1 MKAIYEK
8 HKHFMKNKP
17 LDSRVFM
24 IVLAVGVITTIL
36 SIINTVLEGL
46 GAGAILST
54 LACLIVIIALTVVA
68 FIFDKEAICHIL
80 LCILLNFILLP
91 VAFFFCGGIKSGM
104 ITYFIS
110 GLYLTV
116 PTISKKRTRLI
127 IYLLSL
133 VMLSATVVAS
143 YVFFPEWVTPMSDDA
158 FYFDM
163 LASFILNAFCIY
175 LVASLTVKAY
185 DEKNEENEELVK
197 KLESMTI
204 HDELTGVY
212 NRRELF
218 RVLEEKVMRAEQN
231 DLYCLFIF
239 DIDEFKQANDTY
251 GHVFGDK
258 VLCEVANC
266 LNDEVGDIEDGEI
279 AARYGGQEFVAVFH
293 DDDFEV
299 SYARAEKI
307 RQKIE
312 KLRFFENPEFRV
324 TISGGVDRCNGMRP
338 RYALHQVDDLLYL
351 AKTTGKN
358 QITRKF

>member
-1 MKAIYEK
+1 MKAIVDK
-8 HKHFMKNKP
+8 HRQFMKTKP

-24 IVLAVGVITTIL
+24 IVLLVGIITTVL
-36 SIINTVLEGL
+36 SVINTVVEGL
-46 GAGAILST
+46 GLGAILST
-54 LACLIVIIALTVVA
+54 FACLVVLLVLMVVA
-68 FIFDKEAICHIL
+68 FVFDKEAICHIL
-80 LCILLNFILLP
+80 LCVSLNMVLLP
-91 VAFFFCGGIKSGM
+91 VAFFYCGGVRSGM
-104 ITYFIS
+104 ITYFLT
-110 GLYLTV
+110 GLYLIV
-116 PTISKKRTRLI
+116 PTISNKRIRLV
-127 IYLLSL
+127 IYIMSL
-133 VMLSATVVAS
+133 ITLSATFELAYAV
-143 YVFFPEWVTPMSDDA
+143 FPELVTPMSDEA
-158 FYFDM
+158 FRFDVLM
-163 LASFILNAFCIY
+163 SFILNALCIY

-185 DEKNEENEELVK
+185 DEKNEENEKLVK

-218 RVLEEKVMRAEQN
+218 RVLEEDVMRAPAD

-239 DIDEFKQANDTY
+239 DIDDFKQANDTY

-266 LNDEVGDIEDGEI
+266 LNEEIRSLDDGEI

-293 DDDFEV
+293 DDDFDV

-307 RQKIE
+307 RQKVE

-324 TISGGVDRCNGMRP
+324 TISGGVDRCSGMRP
-338 RYALHQVDDLLYL
+338 RYALHKVDDLLYL

-358 QITRKF
+358 QITRSV